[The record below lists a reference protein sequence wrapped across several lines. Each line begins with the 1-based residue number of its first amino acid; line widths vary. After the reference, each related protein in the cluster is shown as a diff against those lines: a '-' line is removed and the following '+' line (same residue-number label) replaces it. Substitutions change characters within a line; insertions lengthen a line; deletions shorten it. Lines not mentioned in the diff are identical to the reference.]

1 MKATVQRLVHFFL
14 ICSLLFVLSFPN
26 SARGDQIRGVTK
38 GDQADNFTL
47 QDLNGH
53 NVSLSDYNGRTVI
66 LLFMTT
72 WIRDCWKMIPHM
84 KEMYTHY
91 GSKGLAIF
99 NIDIMESRKRAAH
112 FSKEHDIPYPTL
124 LDEDG
129 KLSLKYGVLS
139 VPVVVLINGEGRII
153 CWNCSSLDK
162 LLEKQFEMKEK

>member
-1 MKATVQRLVHFFL
+1 MKAPFQWFVRFFL
-14 ICSLLFVLSFPN
+14 VCCLLLVFHFPN
-26 SARGDQIRGVTK
+26 AARGEQSPDVMK
-38 GDQADNFTL
+38 GDEADKFTL
-47 QDLNGH
+47 EDLNGH
-53 NVSLSDYNGRTVI
+53 NVSLGDYKGKTVL

-84 KEMYTHY
+84 KEIYAHY
-91 GSKGLAIF
+91 DSKGLAIF

-129 KLSLKYGVLS
+129 KISLKYGVFS

-162 LLEKQFEMKEK
+162 LLEKQFEVKEK

>member
-1 MKATVQRLVHFFL
+1 MKATFKWLVHFFL
-14 ICSLLFVLSFPN
+14 ICSLLFVFSFPN
-26 SARGDQIRGVTK
+26 TARGEQNLNAIK

-47 QDLNGH
+47 PDLNGH
-53 NVSLSDYNGRTVI
+53 NVSLSDYKGRTVI
-66 LLFMTT
+66 LFFMTT
-72 WIRDCWKMIPHM
+72 WIRDCWKLIPHL
-84 KEMYTHY
+84 KEIYAHY
-91 GSKGLAIF
+91 ESKGLAIL
-99 NIDIMESRKRAAH
+99 NIDIRESRKRAVH